1 MTASDLVGRDRELAM
16 MESLL
21 GGLATVGHALLFVGD
36 AGAGKSALLDVA
48 AERAADAGYLVVR
61 VDGVE
66 FEAEIGFS
74 ALSQAVLPLQHFLP
88 GLEALHRD
96 ALLVALGLR
105 QGETPDRLVVAT
117 AALRLLHLAGEAAPV
132 LLLVDDLHWI
142 DRASCEAFL
151 FLARRVHGSRL
162 GFLAAARPDAGVRLG
177 NLTIEECELP
187 SLDDS
192 AAHDLLRARFPMLTP
207 RARDRLVEE
216 AQGNPLALLELP
228 PALSGPRRGT
238 HDALPET
245 LPLTER
251 LQSLFATRIKPLA
264 APARDLLLLASLDG
278 TGDWNVLRAASG
290 DPALAQLAPA
300 EDAGLLTLS
309 DDDHRLVFRHPLTRS
324 AVVALATPAERRDA
338 HRRLGD
344 ALTGY
349 PDRQAWHFGEAAIAP
364 DARIADLLEHA
375 ARRAVAR
382 GDSDA
387 VAWLFKAADLS
398 PNRSDRSRRLTEAA
412 YLGAFRTG
420 DDGTLSPLF
429 ASVRDLEPG
438 TDEALYAVA
447 TAVYFMLIGDGDVD
461 TAFRLLRD
469 TIESVTPVKRDDVMA
484 LTTALDVIVQ
494 VCVLAA
500 CPDYSDDYQRLL
512 ARLEPIVSP
521 RFRLSAS
528 ALLDPVRTVRPE
540 LDDIDAAIATIN
552 EVEDPV
558 EVLGLAGTAV
568 YTDRLARVRPALE
581 RVAGSDA
588 GEVSMQVVM
597 SAKGLAW
604 VAQFRAGEWAEAR
617 ATSRAARQLDDHHER
632 LLWALHFAHLD
643 GLMAALTGDDD
654 TVARSTERLLATADA
669 QNARLWRLYARHI
682 LVFAAASH
690 ADFDAVYRHATAIGS
705 AGTFPEQS
713 PIALWVFFEL
723 VDAAVRTGRLIEAR
737 RHVAAA
743 QQLHVAEISP
753 RLAMFVAAAEGL
765 VTADP
770 TTAGEQFARAVGR
783 DELET
788 WPFDRARYGSRTES
802 TFDAIG
808 PTRTRDGSSSWRR
821 PRSPTWGPSRG
832 FLGPTA
838 NCTSSIN
845 AYQARWRSTRG

>member
-21 GGLATVGHALLFVGD
+21 GRLATVGHALLFVGE
-36 AGAGKSALLDVA
+36 AGAGKTALLDVA

-66 FEAEIGFS
+66 FEADIGFS
-74 ALSQAVLPLQHFLP
+74 ALSQSVLPLQHFLP
-88 GLEALHRD
+88 ALEALHRD

-117 AALRLLHLAGEAAPV
+117 AALQLLHVAAEVSPV

-162 GFLAAARPDAGVRLG
+162 GFLAATRPDTSVRLG
-177 NLTIEECELP
+177 NLTIEERELP
-187 SLDDS
+187 SLDDM
-192 AAHDLLRARFPMLTP
+192 AAHDLLRARFPTLTP

-228 PALSGPRRGT
+228 PALSGRPRGT

-251 LQSLFATRIKPLA
+251 LQSMFATRIKPLA

-364 DARIADLLEHA
+364 DAHIAELLEHA
-375 ARRAVAR
+375 ARRATAR

-398 PNRSDRSRRLTEAA
+398 PDRSDRSRRLTEAA

-420 DDGTLSPLF
+420 DDGTLSPLL
-429 ASVRDLEPG
+429 ASVRELEPG
-438 TDEALYAVA
+438 SDEALHTVG
-447 TAVYFMLIGDGDVD
+447 TAAYFMLLGDGDVH

-469 TIESVTPVKRDDVMA
+469 AIDAVAPVKRDDVMA
-484 LTTALDVIVQ
+484 LTTALDLLAY
-494 VCVLAA
+494 VCRLAA
-500 CPDYSDDYQRLL
+500 RSDYSDDYQRLL
-512 ARLEPIVSP
+512 VRLEPVVPP
-521 RFRLSAS
+521 RFRLWAN
-528 ALLDPVRTVRPE
+528 ALLDPVRTVRPA
-540 LDDIDAAIATIN
+540 LDDIDAAIATID
-552 EVEDPV
+552 EFDDPV
-558 EVLGLAGTAV
+558 EVLGLATIAM

-581 RVAGSDA
+581 RVAASDA
-588 GEVSMQVVM
+588 GGASIRIAIA
-597 SAKGLAW
+597 AKGVAW
-604 VAQFRAGEWAEAR
+604 MAQFRAGDWAEAR
-617 ATSRAARQLDDHHER
+617 AMSRAARQLDEHHER

-654 TVARSTERLLATADA
+654 TVARSTARLLATADA
-669 QNARLWRLYARHI
+669 QDARLWRLYARHV
-682 LVFAAASH
+682 LVFAAASR

-743 QQLHVAEISP
+743 NELRIAEISP
-753 RLAMFVAAAEGL
+753 RLAMFVAAAEAL

-770 TTAGEQFARAVGR
+770 TTAGEQFARAVGP

-788 WPFDRARYGSRTES
+788 WPFDRARVRLVYGEHLRRHRAND
-802 TFDAIG
+802 DA
-808 PTRTRDGSSSWRR
+808 DGSSSWRG
-821 PRSPTWGPSRG
+821 PRSRGWGPSRG
-832 FLGPTA
+832 SLGPTP
-838 NCTSSIN
+838 NCTSSIS
-845 AYQARWRSTRG
+845 AYRARRRSTRG